1 MLLRCSF
8 LSILFGILFM
18 VAIFKEP
25 TCLEFETIEKGF
37 FSGITK
43 QKNLTIRTQNEWN
56 KLWDSHTST
65 RIPHPKIP
73 VIDFTKNMVLAVF
86 MGQRRT
92 GGFAVEIKKI
102 EKYRSELVVL
112 FTETEPASKA
122 AVTAVLTQ
130 PYHIVKIRKVNLPVK
145 FKKIGESQDEN

>member
-1 MLLRCSF
+1 M
-8 LSILFGILFM
+8 
-18 VAIFKEP
+18 
-25 TCLEFETIEKGF
+25 
-37 FSGITK
+37 
-43 QKNLTIRTQNEWN
+43 
-56 KLWDSHTST
+56 

-86 MGQRRT
+86 MGQRCT

-102 EKYRSELVVL
+102 EKYSSELVVL
-112 FTETEPASKA
+112 FTDTEPASKA
-122 AVTAVLTQ
+122 EVTTVLTQ